1 MPIFLF
7 HFFNKKEQKPLI
19 QLFCVS
25 ALSYDIYYS
34 QLLALVLMV
43 HAVIISHK
51 FTELKKSISILVHGI
66 RQLSQ
71 QIYREEIERHRM
83 VSEMAQKEGR

>member
-1 MPIFLF
+1 
-7 HFFNKKEQKPLI
+7 
-19 QLFCVS
+19 
-25 ALSYDIYYS
+25 
-34 QLLALVLMV
+34 MV

-83 VSEMAQKEGR
+83 VSEMAQKEGW